1 MQQETY
7 FPGRVVQA
15 LHPPGAASSEGRR
28 LSTVPRDG
36 KRWANSWA
44 PSDQYHVV
52 WASHVSDAGTILPRA
67 NASHGERGL
76 DAFHKGLSLGFPCN
90 TFFFP
95 NPTLQHKFIPG
106 VSSCVSS
113 PGDPGVLLSR
123 SKSLVCSR
131 WLLSRSGCIFIKRAN
146 AMICKT

>member
-1 MQQETY
+1 MWSRPCILPAQPAVRE
-7 FPGRVVQA
+7 GGSALCRVM
-15 LHPPGAASSEGRR
+15 E
-28 LSTVPRDG
+28 RDG
-36 KRWANSWA
+36 PTLGPLPINTTWFGQVTFQMRA
-44 PSDQYHVV
+44 PSFRVPTPPMANE
-52 WASHVSDAGTILPRA
+52 ASMHFTK
-67 NASHGERGL
+67 
-76 DAFHKGLSLGFPCN
+76 AFPWGFPA
-90 TFFFP
+90 TLFFFP

-131 WLLSRSGCIFIKRAN
+131 WLLSWSGCIFIKRAN